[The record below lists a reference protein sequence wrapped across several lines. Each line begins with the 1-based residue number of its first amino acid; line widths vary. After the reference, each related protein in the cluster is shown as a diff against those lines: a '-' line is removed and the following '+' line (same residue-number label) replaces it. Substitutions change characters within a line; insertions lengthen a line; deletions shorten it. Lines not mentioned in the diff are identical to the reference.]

1 MAVYYLPPLGG
12 VFNGKAVDMRIL
24 RGVILVVAAMAAVTV
39 GCGAGVRAGEAG
51 VDMDMVRV
59 PLLEGVYSV
68 EAPGNWRVTVSAD
81 DYTATFSEPDGKGGT
96 LVIAP
101 PNPEVDDLKD
111 YTQLSVKAL
120 TKSFGGGQI
129 MEEKRRTLDGIPA
142 YYCIFMFK
150 SNNEEFLGW
159 AGTSKNSGYGV
170 HAIAAASAEKYPAF
184 MVTAGKILESYELD
198 QDEVALHHDK
208 LVELG
213 RKSYEDLEK
222 SLEK

>member
-1 MAVYYLPPLGG
+1 MH
-12 VFNGKAVDMRIL
+12 IL
-24 RGVILVVAAMAAVTV
+24 RNVFLMLFVIAA
-39 GCGAGVRAGEAG
+39 GAGFTARAGE
-51 VDMDMVRV
+51 VDNELDLVRV
-59 PLLEGVYSV
+59 PLLEGMYSV
-68 EAPGNWRVTVSAD
+68 EAPGNWRVTVSAE
-81 DYTATFSEPDGKGGT
+81 DYTATFSEPGGKGGT

-120 TKSFGGGQI
+120 TKTFGGGQI

-184 MVTAGKILESYELD
+184 MISAGKILESYELD
-198 QDEVALHHDK
+198 KEETHLHRDK

-222 SLEK
+222 TLD